1 MDKRSDSRTGVVLL
15 MVALLVT
22 LVMYLFVAAHRK
34 FIGEEEVIAYVIM
47 IASVIG
53 LIWAFVKKANTETT
67 AFNLYSLVIFLAS
80 VYSLWIMAIKKGF

>member
-53 LIWAFVKKANTETT
+53 LIWGFVKKANTETT
-67 AFNLYSLVIFLAS
+67 AFNVYGLVLFLAS
-80 VYSLWIMAIKKGF
+80 SVFTLYGLWQ